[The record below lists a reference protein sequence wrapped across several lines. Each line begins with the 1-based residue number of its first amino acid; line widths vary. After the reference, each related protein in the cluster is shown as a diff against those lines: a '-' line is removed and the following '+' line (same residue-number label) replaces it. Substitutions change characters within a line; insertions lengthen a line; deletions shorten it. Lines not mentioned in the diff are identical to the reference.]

1 MEGVGKTFN
10 TMEKPAEL
18 LQKLLKENNLEI
30 RLTPQKIYTDKQGN
44 TVVEQQQIEVIYTPK
59 QE

>member
-1 MEGVGKTFN
+1 MLYN
-10 TMEKPAEL
+10 YPMEKPAEL

-44 TVVEQQQIEVIYTPK
+44 TVIEQQQIEVIYTPK